1 MYFLVILLVF
11 IVIILIKY
19 RKRISHYGISTGKNT
34 TSTID
39 TNLTNEETNHKGVYR
54 NPVYQYDDIYNDYW

>member
-19 RKRISHYGISTGKNT
+19 RKRISHYGISVGKDT

-39 TNLTNEETNHKGVYR
+39 INLTNEETNHKSVYR
-54 NPVYQYDDIYNDYW
+54 NPVYQYDDVHDEC